1 MFVLCGAVLCGMVW
15 ASYEIAQWVNIRSLR
30 DAALHRVD
38 LYGASLRAEMERFE
52 YLPAVVSLNQEVV
65 ALLQEPDAERNRD
78 TVNRYLQ
85 TVNGLAGASAIYV
98 MDHTGLTLAASNW
111 DQPTSFVH
119 MNFAYRPYF
128 QDAAKGM
135 QGRFYG
141 IGTVSREAGYYFTH
155 PVMVDG
161 AVIGVAAVKVNLE
174 RLDQAWSHDGEKIAV
189 ADGNGVLF
197 LSSEPNWKYRTLRSL
212 SHETMGR
219 LAETRQY
226 SEAGLLSPLGLRE
239 VRSLEGGAAVVQ
251 IMAEPIQH
259 LHPRTFVEYVAQ
271 GTRVFGTD
279 WRLLIFSE
287 LTPVRAS
294 ARITAAVAALS
305 AILVALLVLY
315 FQQRRRYVAQLVA
328 AGTAL
333 ERANDELE
341 RKVSNRTQALR
352 VANAQL
358 QEEIVER
365 RRAEDALRATLDDL
379 VHTARMAVLGQMSAG
394 ITHELNQPL
403 AALRT
408 LSGNAIV
415 FLERKR
421 PAEAESNLRMITQLV
436 DHMGKITAQLKRF
449 AHKSSQ
455 DLHPVEVESA
465 IADALFLLDQGKRL
479 TSVRIEQRFPG
490 GRLAVLGDANRL
502 EQVFVNLLTNALDAL
517 AGTPVPHILLAGS
530 VRDGMVW
537 IEVHDNG
544 KGIPDK
550 VMPRLFEPFFSTKEQ
565 GSGLGLGLA
574 ISSDI
579 VRQLGGTL
587 AAGRSPVL
595 GGALF
600 TVQLRAAE
608 CEVAHA

>member
-1 MFVLCGAVLCGMVW
+1 MVW